1 MTTVF
6 DVPADLLIK
15 KVAEEFKNNDKINSP
30 AWSNFVKTGVH
41 KERKPES
48 GDWWYIRT
56 ASIIR
61 RVYMDGPVGV
71 MSLRTFYGGKKDRGV
86 RPEVFRKGSG
96 SIIRTALHQLED
108 AGYVEKVEG
117 GRIVSPAGRS
127 FLDKISAE
135 VIRDIP
141 ELAKFSNQKVSA
153 ADDSHHDLLGKLTS
167 AINDN
172 PKIED
177 SDKEELIGVISKI
190 DAEREHLSNVF
201 KEFSEEIKSK
211 HDKPVF
217 ESFSS
222 LHKEDLST
230 AVDSLVSSLRRKH

>member
-30 AWSNFVKTGVH
+30 AWSKFVKTGVH
-41 KERKPES
+41 KERKPENA
-48 GDWWYIRT
+48 GWWYVRC

-96 SIIRTALHQLED
+96 AIIRNALYQLED
-108 AGYVEKVEG
+108 AGFVEKVEG
-117 GRIVSPAGRS
+117 GRVVSPAGRS

-135 VIRDIP
+135 IIKDIP
-141 ELAKFSNQKVSA
+141 ELAKY
-153 ADDSHHDLLGKLTS
+153 
-167 AINDN
+167 
-172 PKIED
+172 
-177 SDKEELIGVISKI
+177 
-190 DAEREHLSNVF
+190 
-201 KEFSEEIKSK
+201 
-211 HDKPVF
+211 
-217 ESFSS
+217 
-222 LHKEDLST
+222 
-230 AVDSLVSSLRRKH
+230 